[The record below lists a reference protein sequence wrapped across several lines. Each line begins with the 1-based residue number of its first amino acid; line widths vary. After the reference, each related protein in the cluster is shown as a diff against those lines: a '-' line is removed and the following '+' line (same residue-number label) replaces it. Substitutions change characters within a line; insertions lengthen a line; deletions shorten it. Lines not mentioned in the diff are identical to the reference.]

1 MLSYLSHF
9 ACTTFSCVD
18 KLPPMSSTTSS
29 KSWSFS
35 DKSNHA
41 TTGENMY
48 AMQTYFSRIAFA
60 FDLLKLLIKKIKH
73 IHVVFVLV
81 LYFSFLSFPFLCWIL
96 LNTCCVF
103 VSICCFSAKI
113 RFVFAHFPLFQL
125 LEYRNTTKYG
135 IQNHAF
141 LLKKINILLVFELV
155 LPISF
160 RCCTLLNT
168 CWILLST
175 C

>member
-1 MLSYLSHF
+1 MQCKHILVALRLHLTYWNFLS
-9 ACTTFSCVD
+9 
-18 KLPPMSSTTSS
+18 
-29 KSWSFS
+29 
-35 DKSNHA
+35 
-41 TTGENMY
+41 
-48 AMQTYFSRIAFA
+48 
-60 FDLLKLLIKKIKH
+60 KKIKH

-81 LYFSFLSFPFLCWIL
+81 LSFSFLSFPFLCWIL

-113 RFVFAHFPLFQL
+113 SFVFVHFPLFQL
-125 LEYRNTTKYG
+125 LECRNTTKYG

-141 LLKKINILLVFELV
+141 LLKEINILLVIELV

-175 C
+175 CWFFAKSLLLLLSFGLSNISFTGMLSNTSFTVMYLFIFKK